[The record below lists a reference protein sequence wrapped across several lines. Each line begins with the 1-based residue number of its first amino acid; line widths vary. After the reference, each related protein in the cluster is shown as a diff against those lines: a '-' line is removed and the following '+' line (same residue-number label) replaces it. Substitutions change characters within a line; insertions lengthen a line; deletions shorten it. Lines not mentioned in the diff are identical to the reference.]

1 MFYYESVDGQFIFTD
16 EMRKATGRRIRK
28 LREARGL
35 SISEVIDVAGI
46 KSKATISRI
55 ENGQG
60 VLDISVL
67 FSLAHLFEVPFSYL
81 VCGTGFDFPQLTG
94 EDAMDEKEAKKKLF
108 LEELSY
114 DIGLLDKKTQ
124 RKLRRFVDKKLGLK
138 EEKPD
143 EA

>member
-1 MFYYESVDGQFIFTD
+1 MFYYESVDGQFIYTD
-16 EMRKATGRRIRK
+16 EMRKATGSRIRK
-28 LREARGL
+28 LRKAKNL
-35 SISEVIDVAGI
+35 SISEVIDVTGI
-46 KSKATISRI
+46 KSKATLSRI

-60 VLDISVL
+60 SLDISVL

-81 VCGTGFDFPQLTG
+81 ICGTGFDFPQLTS
-94 EDAMDEKEAKKKLF
+94 EDSMDEKETKKKLF

-138 EEKPD
+138 DEKPGD
-143 EA
+143 A